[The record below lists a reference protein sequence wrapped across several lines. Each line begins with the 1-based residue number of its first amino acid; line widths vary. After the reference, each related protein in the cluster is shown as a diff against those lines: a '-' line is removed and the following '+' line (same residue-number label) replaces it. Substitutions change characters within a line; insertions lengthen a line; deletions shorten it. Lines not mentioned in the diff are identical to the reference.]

1 MDYIQDIRRAGNLP
15 YPNLIR
21 AYATSNQERCFLEPE
36 NPSKA
41 AGAGNQ
47 HQTAAEGA
55 LERSIKFRFGSF
67 GSISHVY
74 RRDRAGQGFHF
85 VIYFRRD
92 RGDIDHGLAR
102 SNEDIYECAKM
113 NILRHPLSKDLN
125 NPVYTTREPITH
137 PLVQGLLRLN
147 NYPSIPD
154 AVMSGPMLPRYS
166 LSPGEVQDPSKP
178 GQFSKPKHM
187 QPAALT
193 KVFEI
198 PELCMAIMLELG
210 HRWGDLSNLG
220 RTCQTVMCAIN
231 NISTRVDITRGNFLN
246 LEFSD
251 AEINTVNAG
260 ATPEALLSGKVMK
273 PPSSQFLVV
282 SNVRYPYEAPE
293 GGEDE
298 PDEFGLPARPKGKS
312 FKLTAERRVIDTYRL
327 LRTIDSR
334 GHQIKILHLHAVP
347 NFDIPLLKKCLERLP
362 NLETLGVYNCELLH
376 FGETI
381 PFLEAVIEHNNKPGN
396 KFVRPDFSP
405 VYYPGLPV
413 GAEGRTGEYGVI
425 PSDQGLIDT
434 RRAIVAALRKVVFLA
449 LSNNIDWFTPGTA
462 MRQYLERIPFALGS
476 LRYILEAC
484 YNIYYHEQGFYYPFF
499 EEILKRNIQMDNN
512 GPRHE
517 EMCRTLYND
526 LILAVEGRPMERDK
540 LLALTTSGKHFQLIH
555 CAFCSTSLPAYF
567 FTQKSVNR
575 QADQVE
581 CCGCQLTTQLNYQ
594 VDNFF
599 REKKGVLRILFKDE
613 RITDIGSFLNAKRTA
628 TPEELGNPKF
638 DFWLVSVKSKAE
650 VAAARPRD
658 GGDGTGDLILD
669 GRPGPD
675 NDEEAKQVWIW
686 KERVVK
692 AMRYAKASIDQ
703 GSATLEKTIA
713 DYDREIKYLDDL
725 YFNGRGL
732 RWAADRRKNRDRV
745 DLIYRYI
752 EQEKA
757 RCGLA
762 QMQGRHGAKLAANW
776 DDEIKKYREMVW
788 IQAGIIKNKGP
799 RHVYETNGGVY

>member
-15 YPNLIR
+15 YTNLIS
-21 AYATSNQERCFLEPE
+21 AYAESNQERCFLEPE
-36 NPSKA
+36 EPSKQ

-47 HQTAAEGA
+47 HQTVAEGA
-55 LERSIKFRFGSF
+55 LEKSIKFRFGSF

-74 RRDRAGQGFHF
+74 RRDRAGDGSHF
-85 VIYFRRD
+85 MIYYRRD

-102 SNEDIYECAKM
+102 SNEDVYECAKM
-113 NILRHPLSKDLN
+113 NILRHPLSNDSN
-125 NPVYTTREPITH
+125 NPAYTSREPITH
-137 PLVQGLLRLN
+137 PLVQRLLHLN
-147 NYPSIPD
+147 NYPLIPD
-154 AVMSGPMLPRYS
+154 AVMSGPMLPRYNLAS
-166 LSPGEVQDPSKP
+166 EEAQDDSKL
-178 GQFSKPKHM
+178 GRFSKPKHT

-210 HRWGDLSNLG
+210 HRWGDLSNLS

-251 AEINTVNAG
+251 AEINAANAA
-260 ATPEALLSGKVMK
+260 ATPEDLLSGKVMK
-273 PPSSQFLVV
+273 PPSPQFLVV

-293 GGEDE
+293 GGEDK
-298 PDEFGLPARPKGKS
+298 PDKFGFPARPKGKS
-312 FKLTAERRVIDTYRL
+312 FKLTAERRVIDTYRF
-327 LRTIDSR
+327 LRTIDIR

-347 NFDIPLLKKCLERLP
+347 NFDIPVLKKCLERLP

-381 PFLEAVIEHNNKPGN
+381 PLLEAVIEHNNKPGN

-413 GAEGRTGEYGVI
+413 GVEGRTGEYGVI

-434 RRAIVAALRKVVFLA
+434 RRAIVAVLRKVVFLA
-449 LSNNIDWFTPGTA
+449 LSNDIDWFTPGTA

-484 YNIYYHEQGFYYPFF
+484 YNIYYHEQGFYYPFL
-499 EEILKRNIQMDNN
+499 EEILKRNIPMDNN

-517 EMCRTLYND
+517 EMCRTVYND

-540 LLALTTSGKHFQLIH
+540 LLAMTTSGKGFQLVH

-567 FTQKSVNR
+567 FTQKSADR

-581 CCGCQLTTQLNYQ
+581 CCGCQLTTQLNHQ
-594 VDNFF
+594 VENFF
-599 REKKGVLRILFKDE
+599 QEKKGVMHILFKDE
-613 RITDIGSFLNAKRTA
+613 RITDIGSFLSAKRTA
-628 TPEELGNPKF
+628 TPEELANPKF
-638 DFWLVSVKSKAE
+638 DFWLVSVKSRAE
-650 VAAARPRD
+650 ISAARPRG
-658 GGDGTGDLILD
+658 GGDGTKDLILD
-669 GRPGPD
+669 GRPGPSH
-675 NDEEAKQVWIW
+675 DEEAKRVWIW

-692 AMRYAKASIDQ
+692 TMRYAKANIDQ
-703 GSATLEKTIA
+703 DAALLGRRIA
-713 DYDREIKYLDDL
+713 ACEREIEYLNDL
-725 YFNGRGL
+725 YFNGRWL
-732 RWAADRRKNRDRV
+732 RWAADRRKNRDKV
-745 DLIYRYI
+745 DQIERYI

-762 QMQGRHGAKLAANW
+762 QMRGRHGTRLAANW
-776 DDEIKKYREMVW
+776 DDEIKKYREMVR
-788 IQAGIIKNKGP
+788 IRAGIIGNSGP
-799 RHVYETNGGVY
+799 RHVWETGNGVY